1 MTQKELLEQRAAL
14 ILEASKLMDTAQAD
28 SRSLSAEEEQKFDRL
43 MADADGVDV
52 QLNQL
57 RRQATLAAKKGE
69 LSKPAARIASAARQA
84 ANHSDDEY
92 RAAFFNYLRTGDRSE
107 VRAMSISGSSGYTVP
122 TTTEARIVEKL
133 YQDSIVRQIATVR
146 QTPDDRKIPLE
157 TGVPTAAIIGETS
170 SITASDATFGQA
182 TVDAY
187 KYASRVVASRELLDD
202 SAFDLESY
210 LIDRMTLAIARDQ
223 DEDFWDGTDSSM
235 PQGVIQGM
243 TTATSEKYQLSAG
256 QTTSITV
263 ADDIMD
269 WIYLLPPQ
277 YRAGAVILTSDEVI
291 KNLRK
296 IKQNSQYIWLSSS
309 TETLLAGGAPGTI
322 MGIPYYISAYP
333 DALAASKYVAV
344 YGNFRYYEIFDR
356 GATEILVDPYTNAS
370 TWQVQMM
377 AVRRTDAVRTNDDAF
392 RVLQTSAT

>member
-92 RAAFFNYLRTGDRSE
+92 RTAFFNYLRTGDRSE
-107 VRAMSISGSSGYTVP
+107 VRAMSISGTSGYTVP

-392 RVLQTSAT
+392 RVLQCSAT

>member
-84 ANHSDDEY
+84 ASHSDDEY

-107 VRAMSISGSSGYTVP
+107 VRAMSISGTSGYTVP

-157 TGVPTAAIIGETS
+157 TGVPTAAIIGETT
-170 SITASDATFGQA
+170 SITPSDATFSQA

-223 DEDFWDGTDSSM
+223 DEDFWDGTNSGM

-243 TTATSEKYQLSAG
+243 ITATTQKYQLSAG
-256 QTTSITV
+256 QATSITD
-263 ADDIMD
+263 ADDIMN

-333 DALAASKYVAV
+333 DALAAQKYVAV
-344 YGNFRYYEIFDR
+344 YGNFRFYEIFDR

-392 RVLQTSAT
+392 RVLQTSA

>member
-84 ANHSDDEY
+84 ASHSDDEY

-107 VRAMSISGSSGYTVP
+107 VRAMSISGTSGYTVP

-157 TGVPTAAIIGETS
+157 TGVPTAAIIGETT
-170 SITASDATFGQA
+170 SITASDATFSQA

-223 DEDFWDGTDSSM
+223 DEDFWDGTNSNM

-243 TTATSEKYQLSAG
+243 TTATTQKYQLSAG
-256 QTTSITV
+256 QTTSITA

-333 DALAASKYVAV
+333 DALAAQKYVAV

>member
-1 MTQKELLEQRAAL
+1 
-14 ILEASKLMDTAQAD
+14 
-28 SRSLSAEEEQKFDRL
+28 

-392 RVLQTSAT
+392 RVLQCSAT

>member
-170 SITASDATFGQA
+170 SITPSDATFGQA

>member
-392 RVLQTSAT
+392 RVLQCSAT